1 MSLALTISQLGNER
15 HSKQNFY
22 LTYIKYNLLF
32 LCSGYF
38 YDTTQSFVA
47 TMVLTKCGENIYD
60 GLAGLWQT
68 GLFSDVEVC
77 VGCLKLQ
84 SHKVILSAHSPMFQA
99 MFTNEM
105 KEASCGRVVL
115 ASYTP
120 GNFRA
125 VLEFM
130 YKGIMICGSP
140 FFLIGYLLQYSCS
153 VIYHIHVCLVTL
165 MFLSIAYI
173 MLIFTNIVLF
183 TKWQVWWGYWPE
195 YSQYSFTCGLGIMWC
210 VVVPPINILPKL

>member
-1 MSLALTISQLGNER
+1 MVEFALTISQLGKRETL
-15 HSKQNFY
+15 KAEFF
-22 LTYIKYNLLF
+22 LAYIKYNLSF
-32 LCSGYF
+32 LCSGYCHETSQF
-38 YDTTQSFVA
+38 FEA
-47 TMVLTKCGENIYD
+47 KMVLTKCGENIYD

-77 VGCLKLQ
+77 VGCLKFQ

-130 YKGIMICGSP
+130 YKGKII
-140 FFLIGYLLQYSCS
+140 
-153 VIYHIHVCLVTL
+153 
-165 MFLSIAYI
+165 
-173 MLIFTNIVLF
+173 
-183 TKWQVWWGYWPE
+183 
-195 YSQYSFTCGLGIMWC
+195 
-210 VVVPPINILPKL
+210 